1 MEAAEFSYGLRGG
14 PFFDGPSFL
23 RIYMNL
29 ISSNHESQKYN
40 ILFTK
45 SAFLKVGK
53 EVISLENR

>member
-40 ILFTK
+40 IL
-45 SAFLKVGK
+45 LQKVHFSRLAK
-53 EVISLENR
+53 R